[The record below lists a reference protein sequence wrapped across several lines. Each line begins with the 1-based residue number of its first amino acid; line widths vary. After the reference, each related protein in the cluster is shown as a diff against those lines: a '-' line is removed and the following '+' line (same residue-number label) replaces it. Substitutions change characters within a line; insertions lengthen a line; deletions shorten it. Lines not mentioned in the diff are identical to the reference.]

1 MEIIKP
7 GNLQTTLK
15 PKTFMCFN
23 CGCVFMADCT
33 EYEYAGMQYNQPY
46 YKCLCP
52 TCCKYVYTEE

>member
-1 MEIIKP
+1 MEIITP
-7 GNLQTTLK
+7 GNTQIILK
-15 PKTFMCFN
+15 PKRFICSN
-23 CGCVFMADCT
+23 CGCVFIADCT

>member
-1 MEIIKP
+1 MEIIQP

-15 PKTFMCFN
+15 PKRFICSN
-23 CGCVFMADCT
+23 CGCVFIADCT